1 MGLDAQQLRDQV
13 VRPVL
18 ARLGLP
24 GGLAAEQ
31 LVMGTAAQE
40 SGLRYLH
47 QIGGGPALGLW
58 QMEPATFADL
68 WDRFLLDSRR
78 RDLRAKVVGL
88 LAPWPSPLL
97 QLATNLDFGAAMCRI
112 HYFARPFTFPAAPT
126 VEELGQIWKAAYN
139 SPLGKGTAAEFVAN
153 YNRLVAP
160 VYR

>member
-13 VRPVL
+13 VRPTL

-40 SGLRYLH
+40 SGFRYLH
-47 QIGGGPALGLW
+47 QVGGGPALGLW

-68 WDRFLLDSRR
+68 WDRYLLDSRR
-78 RDLRAKVVGL
+78 RDLRDRAETV
-88 LAPWPSPLL
+88 LALWPLPRL
-97 QLATNLDFGAAMCRI
+97 QLATNLNFAAAMCRI

-126 VEELGQIWKAAYN
+126 VEQLGEIWKTAYN
-139 SPLGKGTAAEFVAN
+139 SMLGRGTVAEFVAN